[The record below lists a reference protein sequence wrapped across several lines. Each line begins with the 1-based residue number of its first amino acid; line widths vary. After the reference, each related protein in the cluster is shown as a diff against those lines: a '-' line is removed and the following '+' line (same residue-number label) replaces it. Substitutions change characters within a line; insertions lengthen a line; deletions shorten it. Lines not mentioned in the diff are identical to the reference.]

1 MKQSCTISV
10 KLSDDLARKL
20 IYIAEAEG
28 RTPSAHVAFMLR
40 NNIAYFERTKGKIP
54 ADALRKI
61 ELPDDTAPGSEGGV

>member
-10 KLSDDLARKL
+10 KLSEDLARKL

-28 RTPSAHVAFMLR
+28 RTTSAHVAFMLR

-54 ADALRKI
+54 AAACGKLRC
-61 ELPDDTAPGSEGGV
+61 LMRQRQTV